1 MKYFAINLNVSPE
14 YHNSGKSVNKN
25 GMQHIRR
32 TISDYELIVVT
43 EGSLF
48 MSHGQDFEVESGQV
62 LLIEKGV
69 IHGGNKVSNN
79 TFFWLHFMGE
89 VLSFETEKAAREH
102 CLNNEKWIFLPQYFG
117 VKDIDRLT
125 VMLGEINHYRFEVE
139 KSLVRDY
146 LTAAF
151 IAELSFQYGESFSAY
166 SEDKRFSEILGYVNL
181 NISKNFSVGELAE
194 RFSYNT
200 KYLSSLFKKFTGKTP
215 VAYVTERKIELA
227 KRLLVSSNESVK
239 SIAKEIGFV
248 DEYYFM
254 KVFKRYT
261 NMTPKNYRNT
271 FCACRYT

>member
-1 MKYFAINLNVSPE
+1 ML
-14 YHNSGKSVNKN
+14 
-25 GMQHIRR
+25 
-32 TISDYELIVVT
+32 
-43 EGSLF
+43 
-48 MSHGQDFEVESGQV
+48 HGQEFEVQSGQV
-62 LLIEKGV
+62 IFIEKGV
-69 IHGGNKVSNN
+69 VHGGTKISKNA
-79 TFFWLHFMGE
+79 FFWLHFMCE
-89 VLSFETEKAAREH
+89 VLSFETEQLAREH
-102 CLNNEKWIFLPQYFG
+102 CINNEKWIFLPQCFS

-181 NISKNFSVGELAE
+181 NISKNFSVSELAE

-215 VAYVTERKIELA
+215 VAYVMERKIEFA
-227 KRLLVSSNESVK
+227 KRLLVSGNETVK
-239 SIAKEIGFV
+239 AIAKEIGFD

-261 NMTPKNYRNT
+261 NMTPKNFRNT

>member
-1 MKYFAINLNVSPE
+1 MKYFAINLKDSPE

-25 GMQHIRR
+25 GMKHVKRI
-32 TISDYELIVVT
+32 ISDYELIVVT

-48 MSHGQDFEVESGQV
+48 MIHGQEFEVKSGEV
-62 LLIEKGV
+62 LLIEKG
-69 IHGGNKVSNN
+69 IMHGGTKVSSN

-89 VLSFETEKAAREH
+89 VLSFDTENAAREY
-102 CLNNEKWIFLPQYFG
+102 CLNNEKCIFLPQYFC

-139 KSLVRDY
+139 KDLVKNY

-151 IAELSFQYGESFSAY
+151 IAELSFQYGESFLAY

-181 NISKNFSVGELAE
+181 NVTKNFTVSELAE

-200 KYLSSLFKKFTGKTP
+200 KYLSGLFKKFTGKTP

-227 KRLLVSSNESVK
+227 KRLLVSGNESVK
-239 SIAKEIGFV
+239 TIAKEIGFV

-254 KVFKRYT
+254 KVFKKYT